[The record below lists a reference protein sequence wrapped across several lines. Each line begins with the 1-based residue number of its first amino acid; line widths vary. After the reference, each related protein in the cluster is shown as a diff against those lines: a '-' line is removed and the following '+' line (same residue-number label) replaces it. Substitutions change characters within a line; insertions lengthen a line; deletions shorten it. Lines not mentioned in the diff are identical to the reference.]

1 MDNLNMKVLQ
11 LGKFYPIRGGVEKV
25 AYDLMVGLSER
36 GVHCDMMCAA
46 TQGGSRVIPINRNA
60 HLICCHTWLKAA
72 ATMISPAMIF
82 TLRKVCR
89 QYDIIHVHHPDPM
102 ACLALYLSGYKGR
115 VIVHWHS
122 DIQKQ
127 KILLNFYR
135 PLQNWL
141 LRRADLVIGTT
152 PVYLSESPFLQSV
165 QKKSVCLP
173 IGISPMLPDAKS
185 VEAIRQRYM
194 NKKIVFSLG
203 RLVAYKGYCYL
214 VAAAKYLGDDFV
226 VLIGGTGALE
236 SELQREIDKLGLHE
250 KVRLLGRIN
259 DEDLPAYYGACD
271 VFCLSSVQKT
281 EAFGIVQIEAMSCG
295 KPVVATRIPHSGVS
309 YVNAHGISGLN
320 VTPGN
325 AYELSEAIK
334 TIVGNKETYE
344 HFSKGAKE
352 RYETLFTK
360 NIMIKK
366 CLEIYG
372 KYGNKE

>member
-1 MDNLNMKVLQ
+1 
-11 LGKFYPIRGGVEKV
+11 
-25 AYDLMVGLSER
+25 
-36 GVHCDMMCAA
+36 
-46 TQGGSRVIPINRNA
+46 
-60 HLICCHTWLKAA
+60 
-72 ATMISPAMIF
+72 
-82 TLRKVCR
+82 
-89 QYDIIHVHHPDPM
+89 
-102 ACLALYLSGYKGR
+102 
-115 VIVHWHS
+115 
-122 DIQKQ
+122 
-127 KILLNFYR
+127 
-135 PLQNWL
+135 
-141 LRRADLVIGTT
+141 
-152 PVYLSESPFLQSV
+152 
-165 QKKSVCLP
+165 
-173 IGISPMLPDAKS
+173 
-185 VEAIRQRYM
+185 M